1 MWKLMNLSLKLISIQ
16 KVNTERWCP
25 FTESACKMW
34 VWPQVVMRGLNY
46 GDLPSLLPP
55 SSLPVRHQYC
65 VGGRASQLTAG
76 CVLPLLTWPR
86 PSPDTSPPTLTV
98 PNIILARHHLSTK
111 MDSTR
116 RLSFFREE
124 QTKVLETKSPQENS
138 STSPI
143 FFHLKFRHL
152 AVVTVRS

>member
-1 MWKLMNLSLKLISIQ
+1 MATGGNKRTQL
-16 KVNTERWCP
+16 R
-25 FTESACKMW
+25 
-34 VWPQVVMRGLNY
+34 R
-46 GDLPSLLPP
+46 PSLPPP
-55 SSLPVRHQYC
+55 SLLPVRHQYC

-86 PSPDTSPPTLTV
+86 PRPDTSPPTLTV
-98 PNIILARHHLSTK
+98 PNIIQETLSLSPDHHLSTK

-116 RLSFFREE
+116 RLSFFREKE
-124 QTKVLETKSPQENS
+124 TKVLETKSPQENG

-152 AVVTVRS
+152 AVVTVRL